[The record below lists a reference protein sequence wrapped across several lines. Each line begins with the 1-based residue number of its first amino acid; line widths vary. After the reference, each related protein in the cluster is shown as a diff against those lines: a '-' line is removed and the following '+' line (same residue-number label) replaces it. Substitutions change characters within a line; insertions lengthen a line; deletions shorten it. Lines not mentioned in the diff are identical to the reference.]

1 MQLETF
7 FTDEDIKDIYDEL
20 VIYSIKKYE
29 ENKNMIESLDKE
41 SQKKFQKQYKIAL
54 LAMKERK
61 INPEILKNR
70 NIKTLKASLD
80 NYQQI
85 YHTILKLNQPTT
97 NEIAL
102 QMKEILLSTLSI
114 PKNESEKVSLLF
126 DFTTNYFKYSY
137 DCYKYCNQI
146 PFVSE
151 YDFDFKD
158 NIPIDSNYNSILLM
172 GQGLCTD
179 IANFIAITGRNLG
192 LNIEVISAN
201 HNDNFHALNK
211 ITFSNGEVSLI
222 DATAFI
228 KDKAPKSSCF
238 LVSEAKL
245 NQQNN
250 YSFIG
255 ELPSTIT
262 LQEPILD
269 TTEKAKKLSKE
280 IIKFYPGSNDI
291 NRKRNY

>member
-1 MQLETF
+1 MLETF

-54 LAMKERK
+54 LAMKERE
-61 INPEILKNR
+61 INPETLKNR
-70 NIKTLKASLD
+70 NIQTLKASLD

-114 PKNESEKVSLLF
+114 PKNELEKASLLF

-238 LVSEAKL
+238 LVSETKL

-250 YSFIG
+250 YSFTE
-255 ELPSTIT
+255 ELPSTTT

-269 TTEKAKKLSKE
+269 TTEKAKILSKE
-280 IIKFYPGSNDI
+280 IKKNYPGSNDI

>member
-70 NIKTLKASLD
+70 NIKTLKESLD

-114 PKNESEKVSLLF
+114 PKNESEKASLLF

-137 DCYKYCNQI
+137 DYYKYCNQI

-158 NIPIDSNYNSILLM
+158 NIPIDANYNSILLM

-228 KDKAPKSSCF
+228 KDKVPKSSCF

-245 NQQNN
+245 NHQNN
-250 YSFIG
+250 YSFTE

-269 TTEKAKKLSKE
+269 TTEKAKILSKE
-280 IIKFYPGSNDI
+280 IKKNYPGSNDI

>member
-1 MQLETF
+1 MLETF

-54 LAMKERK
+54 LAMKERE
-61 INPEILKNR
+61 INPETLKNR
-70 NIKTLKASLD
+70 NIQTLKASLD

-114 PKNESEKVSLLF
+114 PKNESEKASLLF

-228 KDKAPKSSCF
+228 KDKVPKSSCF

-250 YSFIG
+250 YSFTE

-269 TTEKAKKLSKE
+269 TTEKAKILSKE
-280 IIKFYPGSNDI
+280 IKKNYPGSNDI

>member
-1 MQLETF
+1 MLETF

-41 SQKKFQKQYKIAL
+41 SQKKFQKQYRIAL
-54 LAMKERK
+54 LAMKERE
-61 INPEILKNR
+61 INPETLKNR
-70 NIKTLKASLD
+70 NIQTLKASLD

-114 PKNESEKVSLLF
+114 PKNESEKASLLF

-222 DATAFI
+222 DATTFI
-228 KDKAPKSSCF
+228 KDKVPKSSCF

-250 YSFIG
+250 YSFTE

-269 TTEKAKKLSKE
+269 TT
-280 IIKFYPGSNDI
+280 
-291 NRKRNY
+291 

>member
-1 MQLETF
+1 MLETF

-41 SQKKFQKQYKIAL
+41 SQKKFQKQYRIAL
-54 LAMKERK
+54 LAMKERE
-61 INPEILKNR
+61 INPETLKNR
-70 NIKTLKASLD
+70 NIQTLKASLD

-114 PKNESEKVSLLF
+114 PKNESEKASLLF

-228 KDKAPKSSCF
+228 KDKVPKSFCF

-250 YSFIG
+250 YSFTE

-269 TTEKAKKLSKE
+269 TTEKAKILSKE
-280 IIKFYPGSNDI
+280 IKKNYPGSNDI

>member
-1 MQLETF
+1 MLETF

-54 LAMKERK
+54 LAMKERE
-61 INPEILKNR
+61 INPETLKNR
-70 NIKTLKASLD
+70 NIQTLKASLD

-114 PKNESEKVSLLF
+114 PKNESEKASLLF

-238 LVSEAKL
+238 LVSEVKL

-250 YSFIG
+250 YSFTE

-269 TTEKAKKLSKE
+269 TTEKAKILSKE
-280 IIKFYPGSNDI
+280 IKKNYPGSNDI